1 MNMAASDDMN
11 AFARI
16 VDLGSFAKAAEDLR
30 VTPSAL
36 SKLVSRLEDRLGV
49 RLLTRTTRRLALTSE
64 GSLYLERA
72 REVLELIGRT
82 EADVSSARNK
92 PKGHLR
98 INSSTGFARQTLLHA
113 VPAFLQRY
121 PEVTV
126 DLTLTDRLI
135 DPVAEQADIV
145 IRGSPSAG
153 SDLVVRKL
161 AEGRRLICAA
171 PSYLARAGTPR
182 SVVDLERHNCIA
194 LSGQSPPTTWPLA
207 GEDGGVVR
215 YLPKGNFACDNVG
228 MLFDMAIEGHGIVR
242 LADFV
247 VGQAVREGRLVE
259 ILADI
264 NRSDRISLW
273 VLMPKGRFRSPRVQ
287 AFLDFMDDWLKGV
300 SSEPGVASSEIER
313 S

>member
-1 MNMAASDDMN
+1 MAASADMA

-16 VDLGSFAKAAEDLR
+16 VDLGSFARAAEDLR

-64 GSLYLERA
+64 GALYLERA
-72 REVLELIGRT
+72 REVLDLIERS
-82 EADVSSARNK
+82 EADISSFRSK
-92 PKGHLR
+92 PKGLLR
-98 INSSTGFARQTLLHA
+98 INSSTGFARQTLLRA
-113 VPAFLQRY
+113 IPAFLERF
-121 PEVTV
+121 PEISA

-135 DPVAEQADIV
+135 DAVAEQVDIV

-171 PSYLARAGTPR
+171 PAYLQRRGTPHAA
-182 SVVDLERHNCIA
+182 SDLMQHNCLA
-194 LSGQSPPTTWPLA
+194 LSGQSTPTAWPLA
-207 GEDGGVVR
+207 TGDGVVQF
-215 YLPKGNFACDNVG
+215 LPKGDFACDNVG
-228 MLFDMAIEGHGIVR
+228 MLFDMAVAGHGIVR

-247 VGQAVREGRLVE
+247 VGRAVTDRQLVE

-264 NRSDRISLW
+264 NRSDTISLW
-273 VLMPKGRFRSPRVQ
+273 ALVPKGRFRSQRVQ
-287 AFLDFMDDWLKGV
+287 AFLDFMSEWLKGG
-300 SSEPGVASSEIER
+300 SSPTTEAGGIG
-313 S
+313 

>member
-1 MNMAASDDMN
+1 MN

-16 VDLGSFAKAAEDLR
+16 VDLGSFAKAAKDLR

-72 REVLELIGRT
+72 RDVLELIGRT
-82 EADVSSARNK
+82 EADVSSTRNK
-92 PKGHLR
+92 PLGHLR

-135 DPVAEQADIV
+135 DPVAERVDIV

-182 SVVDLERHNCIA
+182 SAAELAQHNCIA

-207 GEDGGVVR
+207 ADDGGVVR

-228 MLFDMAIEGHGIVR
+228 MLFDMAVGGHGIVR

-247 VGQAVREGRLVE
+247 VGQAVRDGRLIE
-259 ILADI
+259 ILTDL

-287 AFLDFMDDWLKGV
+287 AFLDFMDEWLKGTN
-300 SSEPGVASSEIER
+300 SE
-313 S
+313 

>member
-1 MNMAASDDMN
+1 MATSYDMT
-11 AFARI
+11 AFVRI
-16 VDLGSFAKAAEDLR
+16 VDLGSFARAADDLR

-64 GSLYLERA
+64 GSLFLERA

-82 EADVSSARNK
+82 EADVSSARSK

-121 PEVTV
+121 PEVSV
-126 DLTLTDRLI
+126 DLTLIDRLI
-135 DPVAEQADIV
+135 DPVAEQVDIV
-145 IRGSPSAG
+145 IRGSPSAA
-153 SDLVVRKL
+153 SDMVVRQL
-161 AEGRRLICAA
+161 AGGQRLICAA

-182 SVVDLERHNCIA
+182 SAAELAGHNCIP
-194 LSGQSPPTTWPLA
+194 LSGQSAPTTWPLA
-207 GEDGGVVR
+207 SEDGVVR
-215 YLPKGNFACDNVG
+215 FQPSGNFSCDNVG
-228 MLFDMAIEGHGIVR
+228 MLFDLAIEGHGIVR

-264 NRSDRISLW
+264 NRSDPISLW
-273 VLMPKGRFRSPRVQ
+273 CLMPKGRFRSPRVQ
-287 AFLDFMDDWLKGV
+287 VFLDFMDEWLKG
-300 SSEPGVASSEIER
+300 SG
-313 S
+313 

>member
-72 REVLELIGRT
+72 REVIELISRT
-82 EADVSSARNK
+82 EADVSSARDK

-135 DPVAEQADIV
+135 DPVAEQIDIV

-182 SVVDLERHNCIA
+182 SVAELAQHNCIA
-194 LSGQSPPTTWPLA
+194 LSGQSPPTTWPFA
-207 GEDGGVVR
+207 ADDGGVVR

-247 VGQAVREGRLVE
+247 VGQAVGDGRLVE
-259 ILADI
+259 ILADL

-287 AFLDFMDDWLKGV
+287 AFLDFMDEWLKG
-300 SSEPGVASSEIER
+300 SE
-313 S
+313 